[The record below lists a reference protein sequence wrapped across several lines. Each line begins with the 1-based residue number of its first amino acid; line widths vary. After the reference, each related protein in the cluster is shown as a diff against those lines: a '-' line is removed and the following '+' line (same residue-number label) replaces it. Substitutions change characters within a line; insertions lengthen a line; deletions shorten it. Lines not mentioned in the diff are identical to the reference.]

1 MRYCAANPATLRV
14 VTFDDL
20 TLNYHRASGITHVLA
35 SPAPELLSA
44 LTEPLTLA
52 ELRARLVAEFELAD
66 AADGA
71 LQARLDELVAAGL
84 VTAA

>member
-1 MRYCAANPATLRV
+1 MRYGAASPATLRV
-14 VTFDDL
+14 VAFDDL
-20 TLNYHRASGITHVLA
+20 TLVYHRASGITHVLA

-44 LTEPLTLA
+44 LAEPLTLA